1 MASCN
6 NYTVAID
13 NGIQVPGVRGLGLDV
28 LGFAARHGIK
38 GLAIKGD
45 DAAAFVVRLMA
56 AIGQQAVKNI
66 AIDAALLN
74 SNVSVECQS
83 VGGAVK
89 ATDFSRTISLKAH
102 KKPQFGC

>member
-1 MASCN
+1 
-6 NYTVAID
+6 
-13 NGIQVPGVRGLGLDV
+13 
-28 LGFAARHGIK
+28 
-38 GLAIKGD
+38 
-45 DAAAFVVRLMA
+45 MA

-74 SNVSVECQS
+74 SNVSVACQS

-102 KKPQFGC
+102 KNLSLVVDEAIIRAMWLKA